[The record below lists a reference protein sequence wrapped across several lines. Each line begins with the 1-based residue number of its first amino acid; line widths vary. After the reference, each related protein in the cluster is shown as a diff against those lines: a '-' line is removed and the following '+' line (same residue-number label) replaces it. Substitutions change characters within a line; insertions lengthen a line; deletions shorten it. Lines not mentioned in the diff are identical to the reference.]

1 MRASSRLLFAFLLVA
16 AHLAW
21 MPARAGH
28 AQSSRTEPAGDVSS
42 ETTGIRL
49 TFRNQVELKTLLQF
63 VSVRLG
69 MNIHFDDSI
78 ARKRVTILSPATV
91 TRKSLLGLLESVLKM
106 SGFALVDSEQPGW
119 KKVVT
124 AKNLLPRIT
133 DHTSQQGASR
143 IVARIFAL
151 RHAKP
156 AAISRTI
163 KPFLSRAGGNSLDV
177 PGQRMLIVTD
187 FAENLREIA
196 RVIAAVD
203 RPGPAVSV
211 QLVSIAHVSAEA
223 LSRKVTELI
232 RQRTTL
238 AGVGTKA
245 AVVVN
250 FDARTNSLILITE
263 GSPAVEILQ
272 LVRSLD
278 TPTQAVTRKYSL
290 KYSSP
295 LRVEKLLKGL
305 LDAPSRGEKAYRSAV
320 DEESGLWIVH
330 APPHIHEQVAS
341 LIKQI
346 DVPETDR
353 GLRRMQFY
361 KLRNT
366 TAQEVLATIQ
376 ALDGKGEVIRALAG
390 ADEQTPTGPVAARIT
405 ARTKDAIVT
414 ADPNTNTI
422 IVVAPPAIQQ
432 VYRQLIDML
441 DKRRPQVMIEVT
453 LVTLDTSN
461 GFSLGV
467 EFSGTGA
474 VGGGGGGN
482 HLTFSAFGLSEVDA
496 DSGALTIRPGA
507 GFNAVLLNPDCIN
520 VVIKALA
527 TSGRAKVLS
536 APKVLVNDNA
546 TASLSSVAE
555 FPFASVN
562 ASDTVATTTFGG
574 YASAGTTINVTP
586 HISEDAYLQLKYQIE
601 LNSFSQE
608 TGGGDLPPPRQTS
621 KLASEITIPN
631 GHAIVVGGLKR
642 MDESETASKVPGLGD
657 LPLLGPLF
665 SSRSNNDV
673 KSTLFVFIRPV
684 ILRDDRFRDLQYLSE
699 QDLRA
704 AGLPPNFPPSSPMI
718 MR

>member
-1 MRASSRLLFAFLLVA
+1 MRRMFRLTSLICLQLGFFATIAVADSATSRPA
-16 AHLAW
+16 AE
-21 MPARAGH
+21 RKN
-28 AQSSRTEPAGDVSS
+28 
-42 ETTGIRL
+42 IRL
-49 TFRNQVELKTLLQF
+49 QFREQTELKTFLQF
-63 VSVRLG
+63 VSRQLNL
-69 MNIHFDDSI
+69 NIHFDNSI
-78 ARKRVTILSPATV
+78 ARKRVTILSPAAV
-91 TRKSLLGLLESVLKM
+91 SKKSLRGLLESVLKM
-106 SGFALVDSEQPGW
+106 NALAMVDSEEPGW
-119 KKVVT
+119 KKIVAV
-124 AKNLLPRIT
+124 KDSPL
-133 DHTSQQGASR
+133 R
-143 IVARIFAL
+143 IVDSMAGVRPSELISHTFTL
-151 RHAKP
+151 RHATP
-156 AAISRTI
+156 AAVSKTI
-163 KPFLSRAGGNSLDV
+163 RPFLSKIGGSSVAV
-177 PGQRMLIVTD
+177 PGQPIVIVTGYR
-187 FAENLREIA
+187 ANLHSVTRIIA
-196 RVIAAVD
+196 LMD

-211 QLVSIAHVSAEA
+211 QLVSVSHVSAEV

-232 RQRTTL
+232 RQRAIIARTTA
-238 AGVGTKA
+238 AGAKA
-245 AVVVN
+245 AAVVN
-250 FDARTNSLILITE
+250 FDTRTNSLILITK
-263 GSPAVEILQ
+263 GQPAVDVLQ
-272 LVRSLD
+272 LIRSLD

-305 LDAPSRGEKAYRSAV
+305 IDAPSRGEKAYRSAV

-341 LIKQI
+341 LIEQI
-346 DVPETDR
+346 DVPEGDR

-366 TAQEVLATIQ
+366 TAKEVLATIQ

-390 ADEQTPTGPVAARIT
+390 ADEQTPTGQATPGRIT
-405 ARTKDAIVT
+405 ARTKDAVIT

-453 LVTLDTSN
+453 LVTLDTSD

-467 EFSGTGA
+467 ELSGTGVVA
-474 VGGGGGGN
+474 GGVGN
-482 HLTFSAFGLSEVDA
+482 HLTFSAFGLSELDT

-601 LNSFSQE
+601 LNSFGQE

-621 KLASEITIPN
+621 KLSSEITIPN
-631 GHAIVVGGLKR
+631 GYAIVVGGLKR

-684 ILRDDRFRDLQYLSE
+684 ILRDDRFRDLQHLSE